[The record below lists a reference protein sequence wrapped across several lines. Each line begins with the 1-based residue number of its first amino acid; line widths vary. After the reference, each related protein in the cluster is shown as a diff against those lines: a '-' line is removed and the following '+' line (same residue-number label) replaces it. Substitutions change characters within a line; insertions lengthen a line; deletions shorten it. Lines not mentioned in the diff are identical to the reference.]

1 MKFSYN
7 WLNSFFKEDL
17 PQPEKLAEKLM
28 MHFFEVEGV
37 EKKGDDFLLDIDILP
52 SRASDCFSHLGVAGE
67 IAVILEKKVNFPE
80 IESDDGDL
88 ESVKVEVENNH
99 LCPRYVLRVIDGIKV
114 GETPEFIK
122 KRLEIC
128 GLQSVNNIVDIT
140 NYVMLEMGQPLHSF
154 DGEKIAEDKIIVRNA
169 EPGEK
174 IETLD
179 DDKYKLDESV
189 LVIADEEKPIGIAGI
204 KGGKGSEVEEETS
217 LIYLEAANFEA
228 KTIRRTSKK
237 LKLRTDAS
245 ARFEQ
250 GLDPE
255 LAEKASKRAAQL
267 FEEYAGGKTVGR
279 VDFYPQKR
287 KPGKLKLSLSNLK
300 SVLGTDI
307 DKARVKSILKRLR
320 LNPKVENDSVKVTVP
335 TGRND
340 LQLEED
346 LIEEVGRVYG
356 YENIDPKVPRAA
368 LTGPETNYD
377 IFWEDRARD
386 VFKSLGYNEV
396 YNYSFINVKTKKL
409 FGFNDNLIEMENPV
423 SKEYQFLRPSLI
435 PGLIKNVKDNEKK
448 FRNINIFEIG
458 KVFGKENEEKRKLSG
473 LKTTDFRD
481 LKGDMDVLLER
492 LGVGKASYK
501 TIKNKK
507 SFWSPELA
515 EIKVKQETVGLV
527 GKISKDF
534 LKGMKIESQIF
545 LFQIDMDQLAALASE
560 KKQYERI
567 SRFPTAVRDL
577 SALVPKRINYE
588 EFVSVAENAGGEL
601 LVDVDLFDLY
611 EGEKIP
617 EEKKNFGIR
626 LFFQAEDKTLSKE
639 EINELLEKIIST
651 LEKKSGWEVRKK

>member
-88 ESVKVEVENNH
+88 ESVKVEVENNQ

-501 TIKNKK
+501 TIENKK
-507 SFWSPELA
+507 SFWSRELA
-515 EIKVKQETVGLV
+515 EVKVKQETVGLV